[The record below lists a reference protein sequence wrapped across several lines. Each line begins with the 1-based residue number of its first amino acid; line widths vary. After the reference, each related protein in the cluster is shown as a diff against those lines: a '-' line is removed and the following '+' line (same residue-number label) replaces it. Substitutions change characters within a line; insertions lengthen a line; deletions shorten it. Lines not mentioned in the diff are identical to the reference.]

1 MTYLK
6 TKDTIMN
13 WRDNHKEEYN
23 EYMKKYMKDRYLNY
37 GIRKEPEAY
46 NAYMKEYM
54 RKRRLEKKLRKIES
68 LKNQVNLQKIETM
81 VFLFIYKFFIIK
93 TMWNRNT

>member
-46 NAYMKEYM
+46 KAYMKEYM

-68 LKNQVNLQKIETM
+68 LKNQENFQKIET
-81 VFLFIYKFFIIK
+81 L
-93 TMWNRNT
+93 